1 MLYFDLTSIDSW
13 QHIIITRKV
22 KTCGDISVAFLKK
35 KNTNTKDCYSD
46 FSRCRTI
53 VLLMLIMTSESLSL
67 NKKKKIVK
75 ILTQRFIFIKRFF
88 GQVKSAFLELKKKKK
103 KELASRKENLLNF
116 LDEFLIL

>member
-1 MLYFDLTSIDSW
+1 MWGYQCS
-13 QHIIITRKV
+13 
-22 KTCGDISVAFLKK
+22 FLKKK